1 MGQIWRLINLD
12 KREAYGHWGKLGEC
26 LFDTSPN
33 CLNTTLRA
41 APKLPDCDRLILP
54 YKPGAPFETLLSG
67 RTVTYFPQKAA
78 QSSTLVNLPLEMI
91 QEIYSNIE
99 DFVDVVFLSVTC
111 QSLWNRGREEIYR
124 HVRLIA
130 ASLSWA
136 GGRIICVGD
145 YLENDDIPDHL
156 LSPEEKAEFTRLDD
170 NKDEDEDGESQH
182 YTLYNYPWAESAGDR
197 AIFGVRRLLRAICFQ
212 DHWVGVFT
220 RLFGPSSTPNSNT
233 HRPSPHRP
241 CSETFRAT
249 STSGNRR
256 SSAGERAAQA
266 EIKETRDVGFGH
278 IVLSRICFSTS
289 GSVAMVYDGDIHRGV
304 WAGDR
309 LDIVAESEFSDD
321 DRSAWMDVSDEVLK
335 EVEAIWRSEYLQ

>member
-1 MGQIWRLINLD
+1 
-12 KREAYGHWGKLGEC
+12 
-26 LFDTSPN
+26 
-33 CLNTTLRA
+33 
-41 APKLPDCDRLILP
+41 
-54 YKPGAPFETLLSG
+54 
-67 RTVTYFPQKAA
+67 
-78 QSSTLVNLPLEMI
+78 VNLPLEMI

-111 QSLWNRGREEIYR
+111 QSLWSRGREEIYR

-197 AIFGVRRLLRAICFQ
+197 AIFSVRRLFESYMLSGPLGWRGHSVLRSL
-212 DHWVGVFT
+212 V
-220 RLFGPSSTPNSNT
+220 NT
-233 HRPSPHRP
+233 EFEYAPPEPAPAMLRNLSRHQYVR
-241 CSETFRAT
+241 E
-249 STSGNRR
+249 
-256 SSAGERAAQA
+256 SALVSWREAAQA

-321 DRSAWMDVSDEVLK
+321 DRSAWTDVSDEVLK
-335 EVEAIWRSEYLQ
+335 EMEAIWRSEYLP